1 MQESG
6 QVLGVHQG
14 YWFYT
19 VGQRGGN
26 KLPGGPWYVT
36 AKDVAM
42 NVVHVSREYY
52 AGDKQRRAFEAGPFN
67 WVAGMGPR
75 EGLPLKVGARAACGP
90 CTWHVLMCRLCQCQ
104 RACGVQFK
112 LA

>member
-1 MQESG
+1 
-6 QVLGVHQG
+6 VHQG

-19 VGQRGGN
+19 VGQRGGI

-36 AKDVAM
+36 AKDIAM

-52 AGDKQRRAFEAGPFN
+52 AGDKQRRAFEAGPYN

-75 EGLPLKVGARAACGP
+75 EDLPLKVGAALRANHVCVLDACAARLGMP
-90 CTWHVLMCRLCQCQ
+90 LSTLAMRCCT
-104 RACGVQFK
+104 
-112 LA
+112 